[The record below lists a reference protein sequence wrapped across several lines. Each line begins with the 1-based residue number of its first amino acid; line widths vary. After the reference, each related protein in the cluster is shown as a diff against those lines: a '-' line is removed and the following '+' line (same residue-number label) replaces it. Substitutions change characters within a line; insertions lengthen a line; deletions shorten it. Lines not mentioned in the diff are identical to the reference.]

1 MGRAISENVKRLI
14 MISIARGQ
22 TTNSIARWFGY
33 GKSTVRRMR
42 ANRGQADAIGGQR
55 IRLLGRPRV
64 YTRSTIDV
72 CIIT

>member
-22 TTNSIARWFGY
+22 TTNSIARWFGC

>member
-1 MGRAISENVKRLI
+1 MGRAISENVKRVI

-22 TTNSIARWFGY
+22 TTNSMTRWFGC

-42 ANRGQADAIGGQR
+42 ANRRPVEANGGQR
-55 IRLLGRPRV
+55 IQLLGRSRV
-64 YTRSTIDV
+64 YTRSTIHV

>member
-22 TTNSIARWFGY
+22 TTNSIARWFGC
-33 GKSTVRRMR
+33 GKSTVWRIR
-42 ANRGQADAIGGQR
+42 ANRCPIQANGGQR
-55 IRLLGRPRV
+55 IRLLGWSPV

-72 CIIT
+72 YIIT